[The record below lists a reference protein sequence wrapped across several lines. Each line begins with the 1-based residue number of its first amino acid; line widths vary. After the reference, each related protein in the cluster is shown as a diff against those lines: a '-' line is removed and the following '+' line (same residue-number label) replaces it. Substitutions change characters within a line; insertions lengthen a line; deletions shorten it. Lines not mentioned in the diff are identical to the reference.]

1 MMDRETEKIVDKL
14 HKLKALH
21 RARARVRQLERELS
35 GAPTRPEDPPYV
47 PEFLRQRIP
56 LRLSGEM
63 DSRLAEERALLAA
76 GQRAGIG
83 RAA

>member
-1 MMDRETEKIVDKL
+1 MIDRETEKIVDKL
-14 HKLKALH
+14 QKLKALQ
-21 RARARVRQLERELS
+21 RARARVRKLERELS
-35 GAPTRPEDPPYV
+35 GAPARPEDPPYI

-56 LRLSGEM
+56 LRPSGEM

-76 GQRAGIG
+76 GQRVGIG